1 MHVRPLT
8 HCGAD
13 GNVLTRLPEVEA
25 QIASSLRL
33 EPGELRRRASI
44 TDRENADYLKDETL
58 VYLLR
63 ESYWADDSRTQDI
76 AAEALFRRCTPY
88 ARKHFGSFGER
99 DFEDAHAELLEKVIK
114 LIVDLDDD
122 QGDFLQVRFGRQLRF
137 LALSIFRRHVPQ
149 INEVRDQALLS
160 SLEGYDSADEGAES
174 HNLVPAELQVHD
186 DEHERQRQSDEAL
199 EQIPEPQRTA
209 FVLRYRDKWPIQSKK
224 QGTPSLSGFFDVDPI
239 TIHNWLTAA
248 ERALETW
255 RGQES

>member
-13 GNVLTRLPEVEA
+13 GNVLTRLPEVDA

-33 EPGELRRRASI
+33 EQGELRRRASI

-76 AAEALFRRCTPY
+76 AAEALFRRCAPY
-88 ARKHFGSFGER
+88 ARKRFGSFAEQ
-99 DFEDAHAELLEKVIK
+99 DFEDAYAELLTKVIK

-122 QGDFLQVRFGRQLRF
+122 QGDFLQVRFGRQVRY
-137 LALSIFRRHVPQ
+137 LALDIFRRHMPL
-149 INEVRDQALLS
+149 INEIRNQASLS
-160 SLEGYDSADEGAES
+160 SRAAYDGLDEDAERS
-174 HNLVPAELQVHD
+174 NLLPSELHVRD
-186 DEHERQRQSDEAL
+186 DEHERRRQGDEAL
-199 EQIPEPQRTA
+199 QQLPEPQRTA
-209 FVLRYRDKWPIQSKK
+209 YILRHYDGWRIQSKK
-224 QGTPSLSGFFDVDPI
+224 PGVPSISRVFDVDPR
-239 TIHNWLTAA
+239 TVQNWLTEA
-248 ERALETW
+248 EKALETW